1 MMLPAMK
8 AIAAMRAS
16 GLKPSVVEMHLTGQ
30 SQCPF
35 WRYGDGIAEVSLPI
49 TPDVA
54 RMDFRPVVGCIVIL
68 YAATRTETLRRVVLR
83 LIEVV
88 SILTVVVLN
97 EIPENLGHEW
107 QKGKG
112 WREVAG
118 GTK

>member
-1 MMLPAMK
+1 MIPAMK

-30 SQCPF
+30 PQCQF
-35 WRYGDGIAEVSLPI
+35 WRYGDGIAEVSLPT

-68 YAATRTETLRRVVLR
+68 YAAARTETLRRVVLR

-88 SILTVVVLN
+88 SILTVFVLD
-97 EIPENLGHEW
+97 EAPEKLGHEW
-107 QKGKG
+107 EKGKG

-118 GTK
+118 GAQ